1 MKLQTTI
8 LIQLLNASV
17 CNRSG
22 AIINLSNLATAN
34 GICNAVQNKVIA
46 LSKYY
51 DSIDNVL
58 TTIEGIIIESEI
70 EDILLTEK

>member
-17 CNRSG
+17 CNRAG

-58 TTIEGIIIESEI
+58 TTIEGIITENEI
-70 EDILLTEK
+70 EQLLLIEG